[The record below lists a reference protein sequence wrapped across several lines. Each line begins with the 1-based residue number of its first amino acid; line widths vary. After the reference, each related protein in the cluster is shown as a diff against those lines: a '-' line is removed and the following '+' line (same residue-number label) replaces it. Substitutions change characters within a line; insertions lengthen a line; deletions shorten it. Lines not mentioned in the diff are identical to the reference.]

1 MKTSQTPL
9 RVAAAIAGMALF
21 LGAAAAT
28 GIDRGKDMAGS
39 GIVVSAPDAI
49 SVPDVVTTAGSSDA
63 D

>member
-1 MKTSQTPL
+1 
-9 RVAAAIAGMALF
+9 MALF

-63 D
+63 DITESLRGLGYIS